1 MKPKTKLGQTAEI
14 ILPEITSTP
23 LVARVD
29 TGAKTSSIWVSQATE
44 VKNGLEVVFFGEGV
58 PHYDQKT
65 VIFKNYG
72 ETVVMSSNGTSEG
85 RFKVKLACKIA
96 GRVVRAWFTLADR
109 SSLTYPVLLG
119 RNLLRGKFIVDV
131 SVANTELPLHQAK
144 SVTATGTASQE
155 KIA

>member
-1 MKPKTKLGQTAEI
+1 MKPKTDLGQTAEI
-14 ILPEITSTP
+14 ILPEITHVP
-23 LVARVD
+23 LIARVD
-29 TGAKTSSIWVSQATE
+29 TGAKTSSIWVSKVTE

-65 VIFKNYG
+65 VIFKDYSD
-72 ETVVMSSNGTSEG
+72 TVVMSSNGTSEA
-85 RFKVKLACKIA
+85 RFKVKLSCKIA

-144 SVTATGTASQE
+144 PATVVGTTSQE
-155 KIA
+155 KIV